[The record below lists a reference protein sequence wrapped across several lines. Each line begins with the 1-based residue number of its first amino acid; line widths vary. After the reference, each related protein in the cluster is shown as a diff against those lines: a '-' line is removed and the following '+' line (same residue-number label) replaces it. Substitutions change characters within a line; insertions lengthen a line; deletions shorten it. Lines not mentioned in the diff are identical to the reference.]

1 MKLIHLLQM
10 MLAQLMFIALVASV
24 SANDEKKK
32 QQEDDPEHQPLIPT
46 NCTRE
51 EKKSDFASK
60 NYALIPAYVMAAGL
74 LLVFLPWSLW
84 RIIRNW
90 GSWKIHTR
98 SPRPHYIRTAFGWV
112 DQETWE
118 LKQKKRAKRKEAK
131 RNQHKIY
138 RTTKASYKWIF
149 YDPTGELQQRYRA
162 QKERSYLRLLP
173 SWMRSY
179 PHGTIQPD
187 VSTRQC
193 TAPRG
198 IYPLPELQPIEI
210 DHPSISESLG
220 DARLDLPE
228 ASNMEYL
235 DIIFPSTPGK
245 SCLLPKL
252 PMMDAPNVIQ
262 VWRIRGNPLPER
274 MGRPPLES
282 EEELRGEVE
291 SPEEVIRRDTE
302 HRLQMGRFQQ
312 ITNQSG
318 PELTLEG
325 DIDRLMTVARPLPR
339 IPPVYNRRLVQDPP
353 GREPGSLAVRRQ
365 IHIEGLESRI
375 QEVRIDA
382 TLMLVRGTLDN
393 LIRQLRRA
401 SGDRRR
407 QALIA
412 SRPTFQH
419 RPVPDNLGRA
429 LELQQHIE
437 DLERRIHDLR
447 TEPTLSPV
455 RGTLHSL
462 LHELRGAR
470 ATRDRLPPI
479 AVLHHAV
486 PTSQVQSQNNQANRL
501 GTPIPN
507 TAEAVEPRRRVIMG
521 SAMTVRNPDTRAVMD
536 SIDRLNSLA
545 NNHLQTHLRDA
556 WNRSDVL
563 AVPASATT
571 MNAFNDLF
579 QRLTA
584 TPVRA
589 STPTIVTPQTQA
601 QANRAMI
608 EGPAT
613 DDHTDPNFMSE
624 EDIREGGNRPV
635 TRGPNANDNL
645 TPDPSYEEDFR
656 PETQNPIAAALLR
669 SLPDYE
675 ANLQQAGPAARRH
688 LDSEESLRAD
698 AIRQTAAFYT
708 EIGSSNRAPDVRVR
722 VQEVQTEDEVAPV
735 AAHSLASSTAS
746 VPDLP
751 ATEAQ
756 AAATAAPSSQ
766 DLEDALNEEP

>member
-1 MKLIHLLQM
+1 MKLLHLLQM
-10 MLAQLMFIALVASV
+10 MLGQFMLIALAASM

-32 QQEDDPEHQPLIPT
+32 QQEEEHQPLIPM
-46 NCTRE
+46 NCTE
-51 EKKSDFASK
+51 EDKKIDSK
-60 NYALIPAYVMAAGL
+60 NYALIPAYVTAAGL

-112 DQETWE
+112 DQGIWE
-118 LKQKKRAKRKEAK
+118 LKQQKRAKRKEAK
-131 RNQHKIY
+131 RGRHKIY

-149 YDPTGELQQRYRA
+149 YDPTGELQQQYRA

-179 PHGTIQPD
+179 PHGTIQPG
-187 VSTRQC
+187 VLTHQCEATR
-193 TAPRG
+193 G
-198 IYPLPELQPIEI
+198 VYPLPECQPTKTG
-210 DHPSISESLG
+210 HPSITESLG
-220 DARLDLPE
+220 DARLGLPE
-228 ASNMEYL
+228 SSNMEYL
-235 DIIFPSTPGK
+235 DIILPSTPGK

-252 PMMDAPNVIQ
+252 PMTDAPDIIQ
-262 VWRIRGNPLPER
+262 VWRIRGSPLPEH
-274 MGRPPLES
+274 MGRPRPES
-282 EEELRGEVE
+282 DEELRGEVE

-302 HRLQMGRFQQ
+302 YRLRMGRPQET
-312 ITNQSG
+312 TNQSG

-325 DIDRLMTVARPLPR
+325 DMDRLLTVARPLPR
-339 IPPVYNRRLVQDPP
+339 YPPVYNRRLMQDSS
-353 GREPGSLAVRRQ
+353 GLEPGSLAVRHQ
-365 IHIEGLESRI
+365 TNIEGLESRI

-382 TLMLVRGTLDN
+382 TLSLVRGTLDN
-393 LIRQLRRA
+393 LIRELRRA
-401 SGDRRR
+401 SADRRR

-412 SRPTFQH
+412 SRPSFQD
-419 RPVPDNLGRA
+419 RPVPDSLGHA
-429 LELQQHIE
+429 LRLQQHVE

-470 ATRDRLPPI
+470 ATRDRLSPI
-479 AVLHHAV
+479 AVLHPAV
-486 PTSQVQSQNNQANRL
+486 PTPQGGPQNTQTNRL
-501 GTPIPN
+501 TTPIPN

-521 SAMTVRNPDTRAVMD
+521 SATTVQNPDTRAVMD
-536 SIDRLNSLA
+536 SINRLDRLA

-563 AVPASATT
+563 VVPASATA
-571 MNAFNDLF
+571 MDAFNDLF

-584 TPVRA
+584 TRVRA
-589 STPTIVTPQTQA
+589 STPTIVTPQIQSQA
-601 QANRAMI
+601 SRAVI

-613 DDHTDPNFMSE
+613 DNDSTGSNTMSE
-624 EDIREGGNRPV
+624 DIHEEGNRSV
-635 TRGPNANDNL
+635 TEGPNANDI
-645 TPDPSYEEDFR
+645 PSPAPTLEEDIR

-669 SLPDYE
+669 SLPEYE
-675 ANLQQAGPAARRH
+675 ANQDQADPTARRH

-708 EIGSSNRAPDVRVR
+708 EIGTSSRAPNVR
-722 VQEVQTEDEVAPV
+722 VQEVQTEDGAAPV
-735 AAHSLASSTAS
+735 DAHSPSSSTAP

-756 AAATAAPSSQ
+756 ATATAAPSSQ
-766 DLEDALNEEP
+766 DLNDALDKEL